1 MSSTPA
7 SNITSI
13 ILRPVVFFIYIDSMW
28 PATRPMVVGH
38 EGAGIV
44 EKVGPAVHSLVS
56 GDHVILFFQV

>member
-1 MSSTPA
+1 
-7 SNITSI
+7 
-13 ILRPVVFFIYIDSMW
+13 
-28 PATRPMVVGH
+28 MVVGH